1 MKTRYKIFAGL
12 TPFILGISMILID
25 MYAKSL
31 YQIQSLEETLLA
43 IGLVSSGMSII
54 GIAIMYEFVR
64 RKYDI
69 RK

>member
-1 MKTRYKIFAGL
+1 MKTRYKFFAGL
-12 TPFILGISMILID
+12 IPFILGISMILID